1 MGVKVEVSFS
11 AEALRFPHLLE
22 PRVVNGRLIDLKTL
36 IGSLH
41 MELGPLVQRA
51 LKERR
56 MLLDSRASVRE
67 RYSFPRWDERFEDP
81 VDGRVLTYRE
91 IVEGLINNLLGRE
104 PAWRLNEHE
113 PIPPEV
119 HPLKNPGLE
128 LTGPWHP
135 LDMAIKQINAD
146 VVSIMGPDNED
157 AAPPDY
163 RPYGV
168 SESEPIGLWASRDN
182 EKRILSGEIFE
193 AIAIKRGLERRYRIE
208 KPIERWPVSFHR
220 IPGIHLVTQHVR
232 FNGRPAYSFIVDATI
247 HVVNNYESLRK
258 IGRRIYIYVP
268 KTQSPLEAFIIA
280 RLFWRLEQALGAERP
295 GSIIKFKA
303 LYEEASLGRYLPIVL
318 WIWRYW
324 LIGLN
329 VGRWDYTAS
338 LIEMWK
344 DERVLPDPQ
353 NNVLMGMVSPHMMA
367 YQRYNAVMML
377 LSGLNGREELTNS
390 GAIGGMAAVML
401 YQESDPYGRARHN
414 PVTLRAMFLDKLRER
429 LIGLIFVTDKKPFK
443 RPTLREILE
452 GKFEGRLY
460 DLYRQS
466 WVASP
471 DKRYVEAGTIP
482 LKTPLEKLQDLVSA
496 REEWVIIDG
505 KPVAP
510 SVTSGLTRDERLLFS
525 RLGLLNEDGEITP
538 MVIAREDLD
547 APEKLMKILGRDLWD
562 ALYDISG
569 NEITVENIQHA
580 FYMAAN
586 YGFQVLNGN
595 LAAAIDDY
603 KLFPGRCIRFMNDVA
618 TYRIFITWLW
628 TLFNREA
635 SITRDGW
642 IRMPALT
649 QDGVL
654 PARDWLE
661 VKAGTRLTKEIFEKI
676 WEAHNEWTRA
686 FFDDFDRIAAIRVV
700 ASILADKYLPPEERE
715 AAVDKV
721 VQMLAYPPSIDT
733 NKVLQII
740 KKADPREVSYML
752 EKVEEIKEILSETYG
767 KYPDY
772 MPRISYEEAA
782 ERISKILKISDRE
795 AIIKKVRAYAPR
807 FDRSKAPLIMDILK
821 RHILCPLYIQHPA
834 RVLFTI
840 ADKDHKTAKDL
851 LGTIYYVDEKGNPI
865 YRDENGNP
873 SREKII
879 ETIKKGELP
888 EIALEIHDYI
898 YDIILG

>member
-1 MGVKVEVSFS
+1 VYV
-11 AEALRFPHLLE
+11 
-22 PRVVNGRLIDLKTL
+22 DTL

-41 MELGPLVQRA
+41 MELGSLVREALRQR
-51 LKERR
+51 RR
-56 MLLDSRASVRE
+56 ILDSRASVRE
-67 RYSFPRWDERFEDP
+67 KYSFPRWEEKFEDP

-119 HPLKNPGLE
+119 HPLKSPGLE

-168 SESEPIGLWASRDN
+168 SESEPVGLWASRDN

-232 FNGRPAYSFIVDATI
+232 VNGRPAYSFIVDAVI

-258 IGRRIYIYVP
+258 IGRRIYFYVP
-268 KTQSPLEAFIIA
+268 KIQSPLEAFIIA

-377 LSGLNGREELTNS
+377 LSGLNEKGELTNS

-401 YQESDPYGRARHN
+401 YQDTDPYGRARHN
-414 PVTLRAMFLDKLRER
+414 PVTLRAMVLDKLRER
-429 LIGLIFVTDKKPFK
+429 LIGLIFVTDRKPEK
-443 RPTLREILE
+443 RLTLREILE
-452 GKFEGRLY
+452 GKFKGRPY

-471 DKRYVEAGTIP
+471 DKRYVEAGTWP
-482 LKTPLEKLQDLVSA
+482 LKIPVDKLQEAVNA
-496 REEWVIIDG
+496 REEWVYVDG

-510 SVTSGLTRDERLLFS
+510 TVTSGLTRDERLLFA
-525 RLGLLNEDGEITP
+525 RLGLMDEDGEITP
-538 MVIAREDLD
+538 MVIAKEDLD
-547 APEKLMKILGRDLWD
+547 APEKLYQILGRDLWE
-562 ALYDISG
+562 ALYDIPEG
-569 NEITVENIQHA
+569 EITIESVQHA

-603 KLFPGRCIRFMNDVA
+603 KLFPGRCVRFMNDVA
-618 TYRIFITWLW
+618 TYRIFVTWLW
-628 TLFNREA
+628 TLFNRGA
-635 SITRDGW
+635 RVTRDGW
-642 IRMPALT
+642 IKMPALNR
-649 QDGVL
+649 DGVL
-654 PARDWLE
+654 PARDWFE
-661 VKAGTRLTKEIFEKI
+661 VKAGTRLSREIFEKV
-676 WEAHNEWTRA
+676 WEAHNEWTRE
-686 FFDDFDRIAAIRVV
+686 FFEDFDRIASIRLI
-700 ASILADKYLPPEERE
+700 ASILADKYLPPGERDQ
-715 AAVDKV
+715 AVDRVAQALAHPLRLDANV
-721 VQMLAYPPSIDT
+721 V
-733 NKVLQII
+733 VEII
-740 KKADPREVSYML
+740 RGADPKEVEQL
-752 EKVEEIKEILSETYG
+752 LKRAAEVKEVLSDTYG
-767 KYPDY
+767 RYPDY
-772 MPRISYEEAA
+772 INRISYEEAA
-782 ERISKILKISDRE
+782 ERISKILGIDDRSTILRKI
-795 AIIKKVRAYAPR
+795 KAYAPR
-807 FDRSKAPLIMDILK
+807 FDRSKAPLIMDILR

-834 RVLFTI
+834 RVLFSV
-840 ADKDHKTAKDL
+840 ADKNPKTARDI
-851 LGTIYYVDEKGNPI
+851 LGAIYYVDERGEPI
-865 YRDENGNP
+865 YRDDKGNP
-873 SREKII
+873 SREKIV
-879 ETIKKGELP
+879 EAVRRGELP
-888 EIALEIHDYI
+888 EIALEIHDYV
-898 YDIILG
+898 YDIV